1 MDARWAGFLPLA
13 LLFGMGFAGKYLS
26 VAHPIRVAVIFILL
40 LIGNLLGAVSWNLG
54 RFTPDTPVFWEMVIR
69 MIGSAGTEVLWLW
82 GFGAGF
88 GISGRRAGLGRVPR
102 LWSTRLGHV
111 MLAIAV
117 ILWPVALVT
126 GEVVR
131 AR

>member
-1 MDARWAGFLPLA
+1 MLPLA

-26 VAHPIRVAVIFILL
+26 VAHPIRVAVIFILW
-40 LIGNLLGAVSWNLG
+40 LIGNLLGAVSWSLG

-69 MIGSAGTEVLWLW
+69 VIGSAGTEVLWLW

-88 GISGRRAGLGRVPR
+88 GISGRRAGLGRAPR
-102 LWSTRLGHV
+102 LWSTRLGRV
-111 MLAIAV
+111 LLLTSGV
-117 ILWPVALVT
+117 LWLVGLVA
-126 GEVVR
+126 GEIVR

>member
-1 MDARWAGFLPLA
+1 LLPLA
-13 LLFGMGFAGKYLS
+13 LLFAMGFAGKYLS
-26 VAHPIRVAVIFILL
+26 VAHPIRVAVIFVLW

-69 MIGSAGTEVLWLW
+69 VIGSAGTEVLWLW

-88 GISGRRAGLGRVPR
+88 GISGRRAGLGRAPR
-102 LWSTRLGHV
+102 LWSTRLGRV
-111 MLAIAV
+111 LLLTSGV
-117 ILWPVALVT
+117 LWLVGLVA
-126 GEVVR
+126 GEIVR